1 MPRSGIPPILALL
14 SLAAGSLRCSDD
26 SGPEEVA
33 ECSGPV
39 AVTVTAGAVPS
50 FSWTP
55 RCSLFFLLVEPAE
68 SGSDV
73 WSVITRS
80 ENGLVPPVRYGQVPP
95 GAEELEPDTPLE
107 SGTEYDVVAR
117 WTGPGDDDGEAIG
130 TGTFTP

>member
-68 SGSDV
+68 RRKEFEFDV
-73 WSVITRS
+73 GAVALRI
-80 ENGLVPPVRYGQVPP
+80 VPVH
-95 GAEELEPDTPLE
+95 
-107 SGTEYDVVAR
+107 
-117 WTGPGDDDGEAIG
+117 
-130 TGTFTP
+130 FH